1 MPVGKDAPGLEPLR
15 DGLGH
20 SKATGQAFW
29 PGLHSEQLPP
39 LDRLLFLPK
48 EAKSVLGKNLSQSVR
63 TPPALPLREVIN
75 KFIHGYIYRQGSWL
89 SNTCRENHCDPLP
102 GGSI

>member
-20 SKATGQAFW
+20 SKATGQTFW
-29 PGLHSEQLPP
+29 PGLPSEQLPP

-48 EAKSVLGKNLSQSVR
+48 EAKSVLGKKSIPVCENTTSSYLKR
-63 TPPALPLREVIN
+63 
-75 KFIHGYIYRQGSWL
+75 
-89 SNTCRENHCDPLP
+89 SN
-102 GGSI
+102 